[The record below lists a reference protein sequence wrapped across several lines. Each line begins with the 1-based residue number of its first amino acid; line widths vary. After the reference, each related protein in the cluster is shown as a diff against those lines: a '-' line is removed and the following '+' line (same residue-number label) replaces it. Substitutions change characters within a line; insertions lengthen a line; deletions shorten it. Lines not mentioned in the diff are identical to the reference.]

1 MKEPSQIT
9 YLVCSVQNMK
19 QPNTSIFEYVVTN
32 KIWVVLSMI
41 SEIDYRCSF
50 DTVGR
55 LWVCNKKFECA
66 NVLTSAT

>member
-1 MKEPSQIT
+1 
-9 YLVCSVQNMK
+9 MK

-32 KIWVVLSMI
+32 KIRVVLSMI